1 MKCQVNVIRFNFEVR
16 VITKRKRRKTVNLDR
31 AGFTDI
37 TGAQLWFGLGN
48 QGAYAFAMTKEIGLF
63 STLT

>member
-48 QGAYAFAMTKEIGLF
+48 QGAMPL
-63 STLT
+63 L